1 MALDSKRKR
10 ELIETYRRHETDTGS
25 PEAQVAII
33 NTRIRGLTEHL
44 RTHKKDHHS
53 RHGLFK
59 LVGQQRRLLGYLYN
73 KDVQRYHSLIGQL
86 GIRNIIG
93 SRRN

>member
-1 MALDSKRKR
+1 VAVDAQRKR
-10 ELIETYRRHETDTGS
+10 ELIETYRQHESDTGS

-33 NTRIRGLTEHL
+33 NTRIRDLTEHL

-59 LVGQQRRLLGYLYN
+59 LVGKQRRLLRYLYN
-73 KDVQRYHSLIGQL
+73 QDVQRYRRLIGQL
-86 GIRNIIG
+86 GIRDVIA
-93 SRRN
+93 RRG